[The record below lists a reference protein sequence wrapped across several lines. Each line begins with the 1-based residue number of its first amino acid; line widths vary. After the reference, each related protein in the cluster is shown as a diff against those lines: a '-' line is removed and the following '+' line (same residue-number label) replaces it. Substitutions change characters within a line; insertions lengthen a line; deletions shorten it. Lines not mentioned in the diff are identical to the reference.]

1 MRREI
6 EYREKECVLEERN
19 NTSEYLLG
27 EFEIVALGI
36 VGSCEFSCN
45 KKMEILDKSGN
56 GTGKF
61 TINAKG
67 TLYKKYNLEKDK
79 APAFRDVL
87 TNELYSSIYARIL
100 IIKRRKY
107 ENRT

>member
-27 EFEIVALGI
+27 EFEIVNALNRYPLFDEDGYI
-36 VGSCEFSCN
+36 THNGEDRIKKHMCWISSLN
-45 KKMEILDKSGN
+45 KY
-56 GTGKF
+56 T
-61 TINAKG
+61 
-67 TLYKKYNLEKDK
+67 Y
-79 APAFRDVL
+79 FRV
-87 TNELYSSIYARIL
+87 

-107 ENRT
+107 DNIS